1 MEAEVAEGVETV
13 VDAEFFVGE
22 AVVVVNQRPKRLDC
36 LTAAG
41 VDFEAARSSLVEDDG
56 VDAVDFVADFPGG
69 AGCGD
74 LQSSFSEDGVVCQT
88 HAGGFAGGAGGVGAD
103 VFAAFQAEAVVD
115 FVGDVPGGGVDHD
128 EFVED
133 VEVVADSDAEDG
145 GLMLS
150 TLKSRPIQ
158 RGAWGM
164 SATDFEMFSSEKLIA
179 TSPLRFSKLA
189 SNSWRNVLGSSCARA
204 ASTSSGGTFPP
215 SMVVYD
221 QRFQS
226 LSSSPAKHHKS

>member
-1 MEAEVAEGVETV
+1 MATSVEFEARLADFVAFVEVEFLEAEVAEGVETV

-22 AVVVVNQRPKRLDC
+22 AVVVVNQRAERLDSFA
-36 LTAAG
+36 AAG

-74 LQSSFSEDGVVCQT
+74 LEAAFAEDGVVCQT
-88 HAGGFAGGAGGVGAD
+88 DAGGFAGGAGGVGAD

-128 EFVED
+128 EFVEN

-145 GLMLS
+145 GHVVDVEVEADPEGGLGDVGYG
-150 TLKSRPIQ
+150 I
-158 RGAWGM
+158 
-164 SATDFEMFSSEKLIA
+164 
-179 TSPLRFSKLA
+179 LRCFHRRS
-189 SNSWRNVLGSSCARA
+189 
-204 ASTSSGGTFPP
+204 
-215 SMVVYD
+215 
-221 QRFQS
+221 
-226 LSSSPAKHHKS
+226 

>member
-1 MEAEVAEGVETV
+1 MRALLLIYEFSGWLICGAVEFEARLSDFGAFVEVEFLEAQIAQGVETV
-13 VDAEFFVGE
+13 VDAEFLVGE
-22 AVVVVNQRPKRLDC
+22 AVVVVNQRAERLNS

-74 LQSSFSEDGVVCQT
+74 LQSSFSQDGVVGQT
-88 HAGGFAGGAGGVGAD
+88 DAGGFAGGAGGVGAD

-115 FVGDVPGGGVDHD
+115 FVGHIPGGGVGHD

-145 GLMLS
+145 GHVVDVEVEAD
-150 TLKSRPIQ
+150 PE
-158 RGAWGM
+158 GG
-164 SATDFEMFSSEKLIA
+164 
-179 TSPLRFSKLA
+179 
-189 SNSWRNVLGSSCARA
+189 LGDV
-204 ASTSSGGTFPP
+204 GYGF
-215 SMVVYD
+215 
-221 QRFQS
+221 
-226 LSSSPAKHHKS
+226 